1 VFPGRWYNFRVAAG
15 LRVEKPPS
23 DYNEFVTPVLKSVAA
38 GLVGAALFFCFFM
51 MFSIPVLTV
60 MAKLHDPNAPL
71 EAPGVVV
78 APARLFRTVGVPLS
92 AVAFAVC
99 FVLAMRREHRV
110 IRRSGD
116 RVI

>member
-1 VFPGRWYNFRVAAG
+1 MTAI
-15 LRVEKPPS
+15 
-23 DYNEFVTPVLKSVAA
+23 LKSI
-38 GLVGAALFFCFFM
+38 GLAVVGAALFFCFFM

-71 EAPGVVV
+71 QAPGVVV

-92 AVAFAVC
+92 GVAFAVC
-99 FVLAMRREHRV
+99 FVLAICREHRL

-116 RVI
+116 RVN

>member
-1 VFPGRWYNFRVAAG
+1 
-15 LRVEKPPS
+15 
-23 DYNEFVTPVLKSVAA
+23 VTAVLKSIALAV
-38 GLVGAALFFCFFM
+38 VGAALFFCFFM

-71 EAPGVVV
+71 QAPGVVV
-78 APARLFRTVGVPLS
+78 APARLFRSVGVPLS
-92 AVAFAVC
+92 AATFVVC
-99 FVLAMRREHRV
+99 FVLAIRREHRV

>member
-1 VFPGRWYNFRVAAG
+1 MTA
-15 LRVEKPPS
+15 
-23 DYNEFVTPVLKSVAA
+23 VLKSI
-38 GLVGAALFFCFFM
+38 GLAVVGAALFFCFFM

-71 EAPGVVV
+71 QAPDVVV
-78 APARLFRTVGVPLS
+78 APARLFRSVGLPLS
-92 AVAFAVC
+92 ALAFAVC
-99 FVLAMRREHRV
+99 FVLAIRREHRV

>member
-1 VFPGRWYNFRVAAG
+1 VNV
-15 LRVEKPPS
+15 L
-23 DYNEFVTPVLKSVAA
+23 LKSIAL

-71 EAPGVVV
+71 QAPDVVL
-78 APARLFRTVGVPLS
+78 APTALFRGVGVPLS
-92 AVAFAVC
+92 GAAFVVC
-99 FVLAMRREHRV
+99 FVLAMKKLRKSSAVEDRV

>member
-1 VFPGRWYNFRVAAG
+1 
-15 LRVEKPPS
+15 
-23 DYNEFVTPVLKSVAA
+23 VTAVLKSIGLAA
-38 GLVGAALFFCFFM
+38 VGAALFFCFFM

-60 MAKLHDPNAPL
+60 MAKLYDPNAPL

-78 APARLFRTVGVPLS
+78 APAALFRGVGVPLS

-99 FVLAMRREHRV
+99 FVLAMKKFRRSSAVEHRV

>member
-1 VFPGRWYNFRVAAG
+1 
-15 LRVEKPPS
+15 
-23 DYNEFVTPVLKSVAA
+23 VTAVLKSI
-38 GLVGAALFFCFFM
+38 GLAVVGAALFFCFFM
-51 MFSIPVLTV
+51 MFSIPVLTM

-71 EAPGVVV
+71 QAPGVVV

-99 FVLAMRREHRV
+99 FVLAICREHRA

-116 RVI
+116 RKI

>member
-1 VFPGRWYNFRVAAG
+1 MN
-15 LRVEKPPS
+15 
-23 DYNEFVTPVLKSVAA
+23 FVTAVLKSIAA

-51 MFSIPVLTV
+51 MLSIPVLTV

-71 EAPGVVV
+71 QATDVVV
-78 APARLFRTVGVPLS
+78 APAALFRNIGLPLS
-92 AVAFAVC
+92 ALAFAVC
-99 FVLAMRREHRV
+99 FVLAIRREHRV

>member
-1 VFPGRWYNFRVAAG
+1 
-15 LRVEKPPS
+15 
-23 DYNEFVTPVLKSVAA
+23 VLKSI
-38 GLVGAALFFCFFM
+38 GLAVVGAALFFCFFM

-78 APARLFRTVGVPLS
+78 APAALFRSVGVPLS

-99 FVLAMRREHRV
+99 FVLAMKKF
-110 IRRSGD
+110 RRSGD
-116 RVI
+116 RVIR

>member
-1 VFPGRWYNFRVAAG
+1 MTA
-15 LRVEKPPS
+15 
-23 DYNEFVTPVLKSVAA
+23 VLKSI
-38 GLVGAALFFCFFM
+38 GLAVVGAALFFCFFM

-71 EAPGVVV
+71 QAPDVVI
-78 APARLFRTVGVPLS
+78 APAALFRSVGLPLS
-92 AVAFAVC
+92 AVAFAVSC
-99 FVLAMRREHRV
+99 VLAMKKVRAEHRV

>member
-1 VFPGRWYNFRVAAG
+1 MTA
-15 LRVEKPPS
+15 
-23 DYNEFVTPVLKSVAA
+23 VLKSIAL

-71 EAPGVVV
+71 QAPDVVI
-78 APARLFRTVGVPLS
+78 APAALFRSVGLPLS

-99 FVLAMRREHRV
+99 FVLAMKKFRAEHRV

-116 RVI
+116 RAI

>member
-1 VFPGRWYNFRVAAG
+1 MN
-15 LRVEKPPS
+15 
-23 DYNEFVTPVLKSVAA
+23 FVTAVLKSIAA

-51 MFSIPVLTV
+51 MLSIPVLTV

-71 EAPGVVV
+71 QAPDVVV
-78 APARLFRTVGVPLS
+78 APAALFRNIGLPLS
-92 AVAFAVC
+92 ALAFAVC
-99 FVLAMRREHRV
+99 FVLAIRREHRV